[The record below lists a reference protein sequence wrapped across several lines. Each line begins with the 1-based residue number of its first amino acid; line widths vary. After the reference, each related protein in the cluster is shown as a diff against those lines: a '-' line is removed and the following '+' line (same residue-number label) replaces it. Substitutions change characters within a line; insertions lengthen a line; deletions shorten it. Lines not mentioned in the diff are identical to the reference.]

1 MSGTGLFIAGVLVT
15 LIVAAAIA
23 LIVWGIVLD
32 DRYVKEQAR
41 EAAGRPEPGPATP
54 TAR

>member
-1 MSGTGLFIAGVLVT
+1 MSDTGLFIAGVLVT
-15 LIVAAAIA
+15 LIVVAAIA

-41 EAAGRPEPGPATP
+41 EAAERPASTP